1 MKKHPMQPI
10 VEDEYKTLRFKEN
23 KIVSKLLD
31 FASERGYDMNQIA
44 MGDFSKEDRQQ
55 FAQLI
60 GYSVC
65 GYSDLSYSEPNA
77 YEIATVMHEDGETEQ
92 EAKLKYY
99 ENLVADLKEQLK
111 EPISNL
117 FNIHPEDLEYLG
129 E

>member
-1 MKKHPMQPI
+1 MKKHPTQPI
-10 VEDEYKTLRFKEN
+10 VEDKHKTLRFKEN

-31 FASERGYDMNQIA
+31 FASERGYDMNEIA
-44 MGDFSKEDRQQ
+44 MGGFSKEDRQQ

-77 YEIATVMHEDGETEQ
+77 YEIAMAIHENGKTEQ
-92 EAKLKYY
+92 EAKLEYY
-99 ENLVADLKEQLK
+99 ENLVAELKKQLK

-117 FNIHPEDLEYLG
+117 FNIIL
-129 E
+129 

>member
-10 VEDEYKTLRFKEN
+10 VEDECKTLRFKEN

-65 GYSDLSYSEPNA
+65 GYSDLSYSESNA
-77 YEIATVMHEDGETEQ
+77 YEIAMAMHKDGESEQ

-99 ENLVADLKEQLK
+99 ENLVAELKERLRQ
-111 EPISNL
+111 PISNL
-117 FNIHPEDLEYLG
+117 FNIIL
-129 E
+129 